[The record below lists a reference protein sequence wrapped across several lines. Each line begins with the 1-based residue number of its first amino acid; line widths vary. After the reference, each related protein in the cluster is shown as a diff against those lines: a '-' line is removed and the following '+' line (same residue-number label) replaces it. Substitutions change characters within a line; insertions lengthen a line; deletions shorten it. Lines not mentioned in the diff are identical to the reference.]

1 MNSDAP
7 KPEAPLS
14 LGKALLAC
22 LPIALC
28 LHSHFL
34 RTAADPIVR
43 HLWFRPALLLA
54 AAALWILLALAAR
67 WAARRLPSWLM
78 VSGFAACLLALM
90 IVGLPALIGF
100 GAPQEMPPGNA
111 AGYDSAGDLP
121 PRLDLIFR
129 EVRLVFWRNRSIMQG
144 TDRYA
149 YAVGTPTPVWCAAMK
164 SAAVGGAEAR
174 NRCDPTNLLL
184 WGKADCGRFGLGADY
199 TCRVCEAGNWNHPKS
214 HLATFTSDCRQAVIY
229 SGTGP
234 SYDKVVAL
242 AAIPARLEDEG
253 PYRFP
258 PARFNDDSAE
268 AKLRALYEHLVSTAP
283 AAPAGGEIDALILK
297 AMQEGDAATLDHF
310 RARGM
315 GGAIF
320 RQGLHS
326 AEASVREEAA
336 VSLAQDSKDPA
347 ALPVLLD
354 LIKRSP
360 RPRIAQALGL
370 YGRAAAPAV
379 ESLLFMADLQ
389 YSSDGA
395 KDLIVPLIRIGT
407 PEALA
412 GLKVFNKKYD
422 FGLSGASQVAGAA
435 AELGPE
441 ARAVLPHLHGWLKER
456 RTPEEQLALI
466 GALRKVGGPKEAA
479 AHLAP
484 LIAILENAA
493 DGFQASHAADLLGE
507 IGPAAAPAAAALIK
521 RFEGNPK
528 HSNYSSA
535 LEKIGTPEALR
546 ALKKHYPNR
555 Y

>member
-1 MNSDAP
+1 MNTDTP

-14 LGKALLAC
+14 LAKAFLAC
-22 LPIALC
+22 LPIAYC
-28 LHSHFL
+28 VHSHYL

-43 HLWFRPALLLA
+43 HPWFRPALLLA

-67 WAARRLPSWLM
+67 RAARRLPSWLM
-78 VSGFAACLLALM
+78 VSGFAASLLAVM
-90 IVGLPALIGF
+90 IAGFPALIGF
-100 GAPQEMPPGNA
+100 GAPQEMPPGG
-111 AGYDSAGDLP
+111 AGGYSAPGDL

-164 SAAVGGAEAR
+164 SAAVGGTEAR
-174 NRCDPTNLLL
+174 SACDPTNLLV
-184 WGKADCGRFGLGADY
+184 WAKVDCAQFGLGADHA
-199 TCRVCEAGNWNHPKS
+199 CRACEAGNWNHPKS

-258 PARFNDDSAE
+258 PARYNDDSAE

-283 AAPAGGEIDALILK
+283 AASAGGEIDALVLK
-297 AMQEGDAATLDHF
+297 ALREGDAATLGHF
-310 RARGM
+310 RAKGM
-315 GGAIF
+315 GAPIF
-320 RQGLHS
+320 RQGLKS
-326 AEASVREEAA
+326 TETSVREEAA

-360 RPRIAQALGL
+360 SPRIAQALGL

-379 ESLLFMADLQ
+379 ESLLFMADMQ

-412 GLKVFNKKYD
+412 GLKVFLKKYD
-422 FGLSGASQVAGAA
+422 FGLSGVSQVAGAA

-441 ARAVLPHLHGWLKER
+441 ARAVLPQLHGWLKER

-493 DGFQASHAADLLGE
+493 DSFQATHSADLLGE

-521 RFEGNPK
+521 RFEANPK
-528 HSNYSSA
+528 NGNYSSA
-535 LEKIGTPEALR
+535 LEKIGTPEAVR
-546 ALKKHYPNR
+546 ALKKQYPNR